1 MEAEADAAE
10 AEAAAEATDED
21 FDFDDATG
29 DILDFFFGF
38 GSGVGGVGC
47 GITTSFFGLPFFV
60 MFSFS
65 HFQVSLFRTIPSLHF
80 KTHLP
85 VIGFRS

>member
-1 MEAEADAAE
+1 MEAD
-10 AEAAAEATDED
+10 EAAAAATDED
-21 FDFDDATG
+21 FDFDDTTG
-29 DILDFFFGF
+29 DMLDFFFGF
-38 GSGVGGVGC
+38 GGGSGVGV

-65 HFQVSLFRTIPSLHF
+65 HFQVSLFRTVPSLHF